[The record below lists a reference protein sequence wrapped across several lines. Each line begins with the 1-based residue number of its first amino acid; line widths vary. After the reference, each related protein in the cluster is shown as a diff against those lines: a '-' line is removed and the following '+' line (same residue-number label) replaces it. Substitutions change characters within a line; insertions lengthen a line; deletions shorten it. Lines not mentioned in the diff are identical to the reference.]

1 VAQRALPSG
10 TVQRRAFFGLLD
22 ADGWTLAFI
31 KGMFW
36 FAVILFLLGYVPNAA
51 YKFTVG
57 RTVDLGA
64 NLVSPINL
72 CDGSNDGLPC
82 PAPPGAVVPW
92 EPSPLEIALPR
103 PRTDAASILS
113 GTELYLV
120 GGLVDGRPSSS
131 VLTTTTTPKGSFGPW
146 SEGPPLPAERVDAA
160 LAMFNGVPYLIGGLD
175 AGGAPTD
182 TVMVGTIDKGKLTG
196 WSEATDLKLPV
207 ALSGATAV
215 ADAHGVW
222 LIGGR
227 TADGLSAAV
236 YRSANDLAAKPP
248 KLTAWQEHPELALR
262 TADGAANGRA
272 DAIGSLVGS
281 HVYLIGGETALGP
294 TGEVLGFEVDE
305 KGEAVPNDK
314 GDYLRL
320 AEGAG
325 NLPEPRMDAAGLTN
339 NGVIY
344 AIGGNDGSGAATVS
358 TYWAVPDAKTG
369 AISEWQSLELDDL
382 PGPRA
387 GAAPVVAGSFALLVG
402 GTDGTTTFID
412 SFRANL
418 APAAPFFRLGL
429 VGVTIPGLAIKGE
442 IGIQLGEI
450 AAATVGLVDFALLV
464 ALAVILSRPRLRG
477 RILEKLSRGRYR
489 APREDE
495 YTR

>member
-1 VAQRALPSG
+1 
-10 TVQRRAFFGLLD
+10 
-22 ADGWTLAFI
+22 
-31 KGMFW
+31 M
-36 FAVILFLLGYVPNAA
+36 
-51 YKFTVG
+51 
-57 RTVDLGA
+57 
-64 NLVSPINL
+64 
-72 CDGSNDGLPC
+72 
-82 PAPPGAVVPW
+82 
-92 EPSPLEIALPR
+92 
-103 PRTDAASILS
+103 
-113 GTELYLV
+113 
-120 GGLVDGRPSSS
+120 
-131 VLTTTTTPKGSFGPW
+131 
-146 SEGPPLPAERVDAA
+146 
-160 LAMFNGVPYLIGGLD
+160 PYLIGGLD
-175 AGGAPTD
+175 AGGEPTD

-196 WSEATDLKLPV
+196 WSEATDLKLPL

-222 LIGGR
+222 LMGGR

-236 YRSANDLAAKPP
+236 YRSANALAAKPP

-262 TADGAANGRA
+262 TADGAPNGRA

-281 HVYLIGGETALGP
+281 HVYLIGGETSLGP
-294 TGEVLGFEVDE
+294 TGEALGFEVDE
-305 KGEAVPNDK
+305 EGEAVPNDK

-339 NGVIY
+339 SGVIY
-344 AIGGNDGSGAATVS
+344 AIGGRDGRGAATVS
-358 TYWAVPDAKTG
+358 TYWAIPDATTG
-369 AISEWQSLELDDL
+369 AISEWQRLELDDL

-387 GAAPVVAGSFALLVG
+387 GAAPVVAGSFAFLLG

-429 VGVTIPGLAIKGE
+429 VGATIPGLAIKGE
-442 IGIQLGEI
+442 IGIQIGEI
-450 AAATVGLVDFALLV
+450 NAFTLGLLNFALLV
-464 ALAVILSRPRLRG
+464 ALAVVLSRPRLRG
-477 RILEKLSRGRYR
+477 RILAKLSRGRYR